1 MNAIWLHQAGLKRNG
16 FERKVS
22 ESRAS
27 ELSRL
32 DEAGA
37 KGIGIKLTQVWR
49 DFHRQNQCL
58 CASVLGQLHELDEI
72 VAQLGYWIP
81 AEPIVAAQLDNDN
94 AGLVAI
100 K

>member
-1 MNAIWLHQAGLKRNG
+1 
-16 FERKVS
+16 
-22 ESRAS
+22 
-27 ELSRL
+27 
-32 DEAGA
+32 
-37 KGIGIKLTQVWR
+37 
-49 DFHRQNQCL
+49 
-58 CASVLGQLHELDEI
+58 LGQLHELDEI